1 IKMVGSWLFLLISL
15 QGYEAPSTPNVNCL
29 FINLDYVNCTWSEQ
43 GSPEV
48 NYTFFHKRF
57 IKGNMEECTTYL
69 QEKSFAV
76 GCRLSYD
83 KSDRFRTLTTKLVH
97 QNNMKLY
104 PPVNLSVEM
113 NKDPELNLYWNNSRN
128 TLCIESE
135 VRYRINNNKWQTS
148 TPSKEQ
154 KYAVPSPLKS
164 SRYKF
169 QVRARVNSICGE
181 SKFWSEW
188 SQPIQ
193 WDSMKGNNITDTSGS
208 SMSVWKTVLSLVGTM
223 TLFIVACMLVYR
235 ERERLRF
242 ILIPIVPNPGKNLED
257 LLDKDTVEAWLH
269 ISKDVCFQPN
279 FTEIAC
285 PVREYRLVPQ
295 TGSISESESN
305 LSIPTDQSDCL
316 STCSSSAST
325 FPATSENEQAGIE

>member
-1 IKMVGSWLFLLISL
+1 MKMVGSWLFLLIFL

-69 QEKSFAV
+69 QEKSYAV

-83 KSDRFRTLTTKLVH
+83 ESDRFRTLTTKLVH
-97 QNNMKLY
+97 QNNSYVQKHNLKSMVKLY

-113 NKDPELNLYWNNSRN
+113 NKDPELNLYWNNSKN
-128 TLCIESE
+128 TACIESE
-135 VRYRINNNKWQTS
+135 VRYRINSDKWKTS

-154 KYAVPSPLKS
+154 KYAVAFPLKS
-164 SRYKF
+164 SRYEF
-169 QVRARVNSICGE
+169 QVRARVNNMCGE
-181 SKFWSEW
+181 SNFWSEW

-193 WDSMKGNNITDTSGS
+193 WDSMNGNNITDISGS
-208 SMSVWKTVLSLVGTM
+208 SMSVWKPVLSLVGTM
-223 TLFIVACMLVYR
+223 TLLILACMLVYR

-242 ILIPIVPNPGKNLED
+242 ILIVPNPGKNLED
-257 LLDKDTVEAWLH
+257 LLHKDTVEAWLH
-269 ISKDVCFQPN
+269 ISKMFASSL
-279 FTEIAC
+279 TSLSL
-285 PVREYRLVPQ
+285 PVLFVSTVWFPKLAVSVNLRVTSPSQQ
-295 TGSISESESN
+295 TKTTISCN
-305 LSIPTDQSDCL
+305 V
-316 STCSSSAST
+316 
-325 FPATSENEQAGIE
+325 